1 MNKRFIAILLAFFL
15 LSSSIYAGNEQRAG
29 QAGASELLINPW
41 ARSSGFGGANMA
53 SIHGLEAIYLNVAGT
68 AFTNSTELLFSHT
81 NWLVGTD
88 IAINSFGFS
97 QKVGETGVLSLALM
111 SMDFGEIQITTVDLP
126 EGGLGTFHP
135 HYTNINLAYAKAFS
149 NSIYGGINF
158 KVINEAISDLSA
170 SGIAIDAGIQYV
182 TGIGSYKIGD
192 KVKRNTNNL
201 MFGISLKNVGP
212 TMKFKGDGMSFTGTV
227 PTGVTMTV
235 EQRSADFELPLL
247 MKIGVAYK
255 IPIVQKIDTVENVR
269 NIMHELTVAATFTSN
284 SFTKDQYHL
293 GLEYNFKNL
302 VLVRGGYVYESGLWD
317 YDTRTTAFTG
327 FNGGLSV
334 QIPLN
339 KEKGSVFAIEYSYRS
354 TDPFSGTHSI
364 GARVTL

>member
-1 MNKRFIAILLAFFL
+1 MNRRFIVILFALL
-15 LSSSIYAGNEQRAG
+15 LSSFIYAGNDQRAG

-41 ARSSGFGGANMA
+41 ARSSGFGGANSA

-68 AFTNSTELLFSHT
+68 AFTRSTELLFSHS

-111 SMDFGEIQITTVDLP
+111 SMDFGDIQITTVDLP

-158 KVINEAISDLSA
+158 KIINESISDLSA
-170 SGIAIDAGIQYV
+170 GGVAIDAGIQYV
-182 TGIGSYKIGD
+182 TGFGSYKIGD
-192 KVKRNTNNL
+192 KTKRKTDNL
-201 MFGISLKNVGP
+201 MFGISMKNVGP

-227 PTGVTMTV
+227 PAGVTMTV
-235 EQRSADFELPLL
+235 EQRSADFELPSLI
-247 MKIGVAYK
+247 KIGFSYK
-255 IPIVQKIDTVENVR
+255 IPIVFDVDTIKKERNVKQ
-269 NIMHELTVAATFTSN
+269 ELTIAGTFTSN
-284 SFTKDQYHL
+284 SFIKDQYSL
-293 GLEYNFKNL
+293 GLEYNFKNIIM
-302 VLVRGGYVYESGLWD
+302 VRAGYVYEKGLWD
-317 YDTRTTAFTG
+317 YETRTTAFTG
-327 FNGGLSV
+327 PTAGLSV

-339 KEKGSVFAIEYSYRS
+339 KEKGSVFAIEYSYRD
-354 TDPFSGTHSI
+354 TDPFSGVHSI
-364 GARVTL
+364 GARITL